1 VTLINDPSCG
11 VEHMSSKAFRKE
23 DIEGKTVIE
32 TSGKVG
38 GKVKDVTF
46 SLDGAIT
53 FIVVKDDGTERPISL
68 KQVVGIS
75 DHVIVRGDAPMTSPG
90 MTTSAVQVCKFCGS
104 ELSPTSTWC
113 PRCGKSQA

>member
-1 VTLINDPSCG
+1 
-11 VEHMSSKAFRKE
+11 MSSKPFHKE

-32 TSGKVG
+32 TSGKIA

-46 SLDGAIT
+46 SLDGTIT
-53 FIVVKDDGTERPISL
+53 LIVIKDDGTERPVSL

-75 DHVIVRGDAPMTSPG
+75 DHVIVRSDAPLSMPG
-90 MTTSAVQVCKFCGS
+90 VPPASAVQVCKFCGS

-113 PRCGKSQA
+113 PRCGRSQS

>member
-1 VTLINDPSCG
+1 
-11 VEHMSSKAFRKE
+11 MSSKAFRKE

-32 TSGKVG
+32 TTGKVG

-46 SLDGAIT
+46 SLDGSIT
-53 FIVVKDDGTERPISL
+53 LIVVKDDGTERPVSL

-75 DHVIVRGDAPMTSPG
+75 DHVIVRGDAPLSMPG
-90 MTTSAVQVCKFCGS
+90 MPSASAVPVCKFCAS

-113 PRCGKSQA
+113 PRCGRSQT

>member
-1 VTLINDPSCG
+1 
-11 VEHMSSKAFRKE
+11 MSLKSFRRE

-53 FIVVKDDGTERPISL
+53 LIVLKDDGTERPISL

-75 DHVIVRGDAPMTSPG
+75 DHVIVRGEAPMSGISG
-90 MTTSAVQVCKFCGS
+90 MSSAGAVQVCKFCGA

-113 PRCGKSQA
+113 PRCGRSQT

>member
-1 VTLINDPSCG
+1 
-11 VEHMSSKAFRKE
+11 MSTKAFRKE
-23 DIEGKTVIE
+23 DIQGKTVIE

-53 FIVVKDDGTERPISL
+53 LIVIKEDGTEHPVPL

-75 DHVIVRGDAPMTSPG
+75 DHVIVRGEPMMGGASIPTATGTP
-90 MTTSAVQVCKFCGS
+90 VCKFCSS

-113 PRCGKSQA
+113 PKCGKAQT